1 MLFVFRLL
9 YIKGMRRFIVVAV
22 MIFAFALSAR
32 AQQSGVPFN
41 GLVVDGQGNGI
52 SRMRVEVKDS
62 EKRTMTDKQGR
73 FGLTDLDADAVLVFR
88 RKGVK
93 IEVEVNGRRSLRIM
107 LIGEAISQA
116 DESQELV
123 DLGIGYVKSRE
134 FNSSYGVISGDE
146 LRKENPTQ
154 DLETAL
160 LGRVAGLTKTNGE
173 LSLRGQN
180 SLSYSSAPLLIVDG
194 VETST
199 LANIS
204 VFDVQTVTV
213 HKDGGMYGQR
223 GANGV
228 IVVKLK

>member
-22 MIFAFALSAR
+22 MIFALALSAR

-123 DLGIGYVKSRE
+123 DLGIGYVKRRE

>member
-1 MLFVFRLL
+1 
-9 YIKGMRRFIVVAV
+9 MRRFVIVVV

-123 DLGIGYVKSRE
+123 DLGIGYVKRRE

>member
-1 MLFVFRLL
+1 
-9 YIKGMRRFIVVAV
+9 MRRFIVVAV

-123 DLGIGYVKSRE
+123 DLGIGYVKRRE